1 MKNLNS
7 TALKVSENQLWILDQ
22 TQLPKNER
30 WVLCDSLS
38 IMLDVIKSLK
48 VRGAPLIGVAA
59 SLFFA
64 LHGKQENTAE
74 ELIFILDELINSRP
88 TAVNLSFLLNEH
100 KKLLS
105 TKVNMETHIALA
117 ERHFFD
123 DCQLC
128 ENIASHGSNLLKN
141 KQGIITHCNTG
152 SLATAGVGTA
162 LGVIKKLYLN
172 QTKPAIYVDETRPL
186 LQGSRL
192 TAWEL
197 MQAQIPYQL
206 ICDNMA
212 ANLMRQGK
220 IDAVIVGADR
230 ICRNGD
236 FANKIGTYGLA
247 VLAHYHNIPFY
258 VAAPMTTVDLHC
270 TSGDSISIEQRDSCE
285 VSFVHSSGERLQI
298 APLNTLAYNPA
309 FEVTPAHLVTSY
321 IFDTGI
327 FKSSDLNK
335 FNDV

>member
-22 TQLPKNER
+22 TQLPKNEC
-30 WVLCDSLS
+30 WILCDSLNV
-38 IMLDVIKSLK
+38 MLDAIMSLK

-59 SLFFA
+59 SLFFS
-64 LHGKQENTAE
+64 LHAKQENTVE
-74 ELIFILDELINSRP
+74 ELLFILDELTNSRP
-88 TAVNLSFLLNEH
+88 TAVNLSFLINEH
-100 KKLLS
+100 KKLL
-105 TKVNMETHIALA
+105 TTNINIKTHIALS
-117 ERHFFD
+117 EKHFFD

-172 QTKPAIYVDETRPL
+172 QIKPAIYVDETRPL

-258 VAAPMTTVDLHC
+258 VAAPLTTVDLHC
-270 TSGDSISIEQRDSCE
+270 TSGDLIPIEQRDSCE

-327 FKSSDLNK
+327 FKANDLNK